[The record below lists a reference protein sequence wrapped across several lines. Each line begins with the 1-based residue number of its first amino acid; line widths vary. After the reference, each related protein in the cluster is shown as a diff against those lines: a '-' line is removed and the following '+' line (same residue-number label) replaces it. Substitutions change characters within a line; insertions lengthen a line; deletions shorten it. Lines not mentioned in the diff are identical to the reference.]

1 MASGKKGKYHQ
12 ELRTAEGKR
21 HVIFLK
27 LRKSGWLSHNW
38 SQNQYNLNFS
48 LQFTTHFH
56 IRKSPEF
63 EVKSS
68 HSSFKSWSIIES
80 TKALY

>member
-1 MASGKKGKYHQ
+1 MANGKKGRYHQ

-21 HVIFLK
+21 YAIFLK
-27 LRKSGWLSHNW
+27 LRKSELLSHNW
-38 SQNQYNLNFS
+38 SQNQCNLNFS

-56 IRKSPEF
+56 MCKSPEF

-68 HSSFKSWSIIES
+68 HSSFKSWSIIENV
-80 TKALY
+80 